1 MGKSQSLSRGT
12 TWLCELETL
21 SVGRTK
27 HELKTVALGSS
38 NAVAMQVRRGGF
50 AAPFLIE
57 P

>member
-1 MGKSQSLSRGT
+1 M
-12 TWLCELETL
+12 CELETL